1 MRLIDADKFLA
12 EEFEAY
18 IAVQADINADQGG
31 LMEAK
36 KLVNEIV
43 HRKLTQLVRD
53 ADTVQVD
60 TDRPKAHW
68 DGGRYSVLCS
78 ECGHWSMER
87 TNYCANCGAK
97 MEATNEQRP

>member
-43 HRKLTQLVRD
+43 HRKIVQLVED
-53 ADTVQVD
+53 ADTV
-60 TDRPKAHW
+60 R
-68 DGGRYSVLCS
+68 
-78 ECGHWSMER
+78 
-87 TNYCANCGAK
+87 YCANCGARLGDSK
-97 MEATNEQRP
+97 